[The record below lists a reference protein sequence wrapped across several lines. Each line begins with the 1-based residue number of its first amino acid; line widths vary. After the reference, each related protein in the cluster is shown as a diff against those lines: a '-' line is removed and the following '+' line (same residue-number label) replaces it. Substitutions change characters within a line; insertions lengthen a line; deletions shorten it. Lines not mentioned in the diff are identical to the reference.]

1 MSYTFVPSAPPS
13 PGWEAQK
20 ETNQAPPIPLCL
32 VPLPPQDGKHKRRQT
47 QAPPIP
53 LCLVPLP
60 RMVST
65 K

>member
-1 MSYTFVPSAPPS
+1 MRQTQV
-13 PGWEAQK
+13 
-20 ETNQAPPIPLCL
+20 PPIPLCL
-32 VPLPPQDGKHKRRQT
+32 VPLPPQNGKHKRRQT

-65 K
+65 KGDKPKHVLYLCA